1 MGVKEIAVFAS
12 ASDGFSR
19 KNVNCSAEEG
29 INKIK
34 IVTARANARSIAIR
48 GYVSCVVG
56 CPYDGH
62 IQPQQVVKVCES
74 LFKLGCY
81 EISLGDTIGIG
92 TKDKMTA
99 MLEEVFKV
107 APPNFYAIH
116 CHDTY
121 GQALVNVYVALEKG
135 IRVIDSSVSGLGGCP
150 YAKGASGNVATEDLV
165 YMLHGMGIKTG
176 VDLVKLVD
184 VGRFIS
190 NVLKKPTNSKVN
202 NVLYNRC
209 L

>member
-19 KNVNCSAEEG
+19 KNVNCSAEEA

-34 IVTARANARSIAIR
+34 IVIATANARNLAIR

-56 CPYDGH
+56 CPYDGY
-62 IQPQQVVKVCES
+62 IQPQQVAKVCES

-92 TKDKMTA
+92 TKDKTTT
-99 MLEEVFKV
+99 MLEEVLRV
-107 APPNFYAIH
+107 APANKYAMH

-150 YAKGASGNVATEDLV
+150 YAKGATGNVSTEDLV
-165 YMLHGMGIKTG
+165 YMLHGMGLKTG
-176 VDLVKLVD
+176 VDLMKLVD

-202 NVLYNRC
+202 KVLYNRC